1 MSFPHVCLHLGA
13 GIYVQVITYVTA
25 VETSEAIEICLTLF
39 EVRQNACCER
49 WFLRLRNDPEWV
61 RRQRAA
67 VARRGTETRGQGLGC
82 RRPGPHPAPPS
93 CAHPARARGG
103 APRGSRGGGAVSLSL
118 VERQISFHDRRWLW
132 GHAGR
137 GCLWEDFKAPQKDAF
152 LVATRLRARPLA
164 AR

>member
-1 MSFPHVCLHLGA
+1 M
-13 GIYVQVITYVTA
+13 T
-25 VETSEAIEICLTLF
+25 
-39 EVRQNACCER
+39 
-49 WFLRLRNDPEWV
+49 RN
-61 RRQRAA
+61 
-67 VARRGTETRGQGLGC
+67 GLGDSEQ
-82 RRPGPHPAPPS
+82 PWPEEGPRGVVRARGAEGQVPAPPS
-93 CAHPARARGG
+93 CAHSARARGG

-164 AR
+164 AH